1 LLNQAITRTT
11 LPNSGSS
18 LKTALPRR
26 ERADQKREM
35 RRSNRLAW
43 LVVDGQTQGF
53 HCTLREFST
62 EGAHLTVSG
71 LMGIPDQF
79 SLYIEPDAI
88 KYSCAVVLRK
98 GNSVKVTFSDCEEN
112 VRFRDLA
119 GRR

>member
-1 LLNQAITRTT
+1 
-11 LPNSGSS
+11 
-18 LKTALPRR
+18 
-26 ERADQKREM
+26 M
-35 RRSNRLAW
+35 RRANRLAW

-62 EGAHLTVSG
+62 DGAHLTVSG

-79 SLYIEPDAI
+79 CLYIEPDSI
-88 KYSCAVVLRK
+88 KFNCSVTLRK
-98 GNSVKVTFSDCEEN
+98 GNSVRVNFTDRQDN